1 MSRLEPLHPSDLDSD
16 QRALYDA
23 ITTGAR
29 AGAGLTD
36 ARGALRGPFDA
47 LLRSPSVGQ
56 AVQELGAV
64 LRYRGALPDDLREL
78 AVLVAAAHWR
88 CAFELDA
95 HGQLAIRVGIA
106 PEVVSALREG
116 RRAQLAAGT
125 AQRVVHDA
133 AVELL
138 ETHRLRRDTYT
149 ALVDTVGVEQLVELL
164 TLLGYYSLL
173 AMLLESFEVRLERA

>member
-1 MSRLEPLHPSDLDSD
+1 MSRLEPLHPSDLDGD

-23 ITTGAR
+23 ITTGPR

-116 RRAQLAAGT
+116 HRAQLAAGT